1 MELKTKMTKQEI
13 IAKYKTREAFKRS
26 EQYRLQRDNLL
37 VDNFLKALSLEIKLD
52 PINTQFVLYW
62 IRNHSKEELV
72 SQIREAEREGLLNKV
87 FNYDTANYQSSLRG
101 LVLQMY
107 NIDEIRAL
115 YISRARTE
123 SGRQKIQNE
132 RFANRKIRK
141 QIKEFKYQP
150 DYIKKQKPFR
160 AYISRHLDLGK
171 STYEYVKLSDFD
183 TPEIKKAREKFQK
196 EQMERIKAAKKIL
209 RF

>member
-13 IAKYKTREAFKRS
+13 IAKYKTREAFMKS

-62 IRNHSKEELV
+62 IRNHSKDELV
-72 SQIREAEREGLLNKV
+72 SQLREAEYKNILNKV
-87 FNYDTANYQSSLRG
+87 FSYDELNYQSNIRK

-107 NIDEIRAL
+107 NITEIRQL
-115 YISRARTE
+115 YLSRARTE
-123 SGRQKIQNE
+123 KGRNNIATDT
-132 RFANRKIRK
+132 FANREIRK
-141 QIKEFKYQP
+141 QIKEYKYQP
-150 DYIKKQKPFR
+150 EYIKKKRAFR
-160 AYISRHLDLGK
+160 SYISRHLDLGK

-183 TPEIKKAREKFQK
+183 TPEIKKARENFQK
-196 EQMERIKAAKKIL
+196 QIMERIKSAKNIL